1 MCLCVMLLIK
11 VVLLEN
17 FLQRPHSALRCCFS
31 CLSVVQGHGTV
42 TMVNFFVLVCLGQHA
57 QLFGQTQCYCGHE
70 AFEDAPNTE
79 PDDLVLCRWAST
91 SPMKPCGGAGESFP
105 RQQTFCLQRP
115 LDCGTSCFQGQ
126 LAVFPVDLC
135 LASSQYCRS
144 QLRYLPVCPELCNN
158 SLLLFIILY

>member
-1 MCLCVMLLIK
+1 MCLCVILLIK

-79 PDDLVLCRWAST
+79 PDDLVLCRWASN
-91 SPMKPCGGAGESFP
+91 SPMKPCGGLEKVSRDNRPFACRGLWTAGP
-105 RQQTFCLQRP
+105 
-115 LDCGTSCFQGQ
+115 
-126 LAVFPVDLC
+126 AVSRV
-135 LASSQYCRS
+135 
-144 QLRYLPVCPELCNN
+144 
-158 SLLLFIILY
+158 SLLFSLWISVLPAPSIAEANSVISLSVLSYVTTPFCFS